1 MTDRSSDSAQV
12 MAFSAPAG
20 GVLCHELLKP
30 SVDLST
36 AFTGE
41 AGASMAPYRLDGS
54 PITRASI
61 IQKLSLLVGFLG
73 WIHPSAPNA
82 EICCEARVVVQGV
95 LDQALNNPIP
105 LGSDAPPLPL
115 TLAPEFSDWDFN
127 TVLDFDCDLLNTFDW
142 LRT

>member
-1 MTDRSSDSAQV
+1 
-12 MAFSAPAG
+12 MAFAAPAG

-36 AFTGE
+36 AFTGV
-41 AGASMAPYRLDGS
+41 AGAAMAPYRLDGS

-61 IQKLSLLVGFLG
+61 IQKLSLLVGFLS

-82 EICCEARVVVQGV
+82 GICCEARVVVQGV